1 MRLRSVSELRLGL
14 LFLGL
19 VLLPSLLLGFFC
31 FRAVESVRRATRAR
45 VHEDQQRYAEFAA
58 RAVEAELAELESE
71 WQDLR
76 PEAGGWEA
84 RVAAIQARLGA
95 ERRAE
100 LCIGRAWLVDASG
113 RVATFRAGAVAT
125 SQLVPMPASAI
136 ARRFESEAA
145 AAADLEDPRAAA
157 ARFADLAR
165 RYENERLRAIAEAS
179 AGDAWLR
186 AGERA
191 AAAGAFRRVLA
202 TGGEPHDFDQQ
213 PLRCVARLQLAQV
226 LAVNDPPA
234 ARREL
239 ENLCAELTRLR
250 SEMSWRT
257 QAYFAERTRALDS
270 RLDPSRRLDCAVD
283 STLGLGADFF
293 VRKLERKLLRAIMD
307 EQPAS
312 LRVRSVS
319 DLADGVP
326 YLLAL
331 QFLPDAGGIQ
341 TGAVLGYEI
350 DLQQLSIDLLPRFL
364 RELRLADAVDVAL
377 VDGADRLV
385 AGDRGVVHGAPSARA
400 ILAEPFEFWSIAVR
414 GRASVRADA
423 GDARSRA
430 LLSVVIVLLLTIVA
444 GAMAIAVGLRRQAR
458 QAALKTTFVNNVSHE
473 LRTPLT
479 SIRMY
484 AEMLELHADLPAAE
498 RQRQLGVIR
507 SECRRLE
514 RLIDAVLDFASLQRG
529 TRALQFEYEEVGSL
543 VRQVA
548 EEFREQAESQ
558 GFTYRV
564 EIEADLPEIR
574 ADADALRQ
582 VLLNLLSNAVKYSEA
597 TRWIAI
603 RAARRDGG
611 VVLEVE
617 DHGIGIAPAEQ
628 ERIFE
633 DFYRVDQRLASARPG
648 LGLGLTLVRRI
659 VTLHGGRVAV
669 DSALGRGARF
679 SVWLPLEPS
688 GAGARSA
695 SISAGA

>member
-1 MRLRSVSELRLGL
+1 
-14 LFLGL
+14 
-19 VLLPSLLLGFFC
+19 
-31 FRAVESVRRATRAR
+31 
-45 VHEDQQRYAEFAA
+45 
-58 RAVEAELAELESE
+58 
-71 WQDLR
+71 
-76 PEAGGWEA
+76 
-84 RVAAIQARLGA
+84 
-95 ERRAE
+95 
-100 LCIGRAWLVDASG
+100 
-113 RVATFRAGAVAT
+113 
-125 SQLVPMPASAI
+125 
-136 ARRFESEAA
+136 
-145 AAADLEDPRAAA
+145 
-157 ARFADLAR
+157 
-165 RYENERLRAIAEAS
+165 
-179 AGDAWLR
+179 
-186 AGERA
+186 
-191 AAAGAFRRVLA
+191 
-202 TGGEPHDFDQQ
+202 
-213 PLRCVARLQLAQV
+213 
-226 LAVNDPPA
+226 
-234 ARREL
+234 
-239 ENLCAELTRLR
+239 
-250 SEMSWRT
+250 
-257 QAYFAERTRALDS
+257 
-270 RLDPSRRLDCAVD
+270 
-283 STLGLGADFF
+283 
-293 VRKLERKLLRAIMD
+293 
-307 EQPAS
+307 
-312 LRVRSVS
+312 
-319 DLADGVP
+319 
-326 YLLAL
+326 
-331 QFLPDAGGIQ
+331 
-341 TGAVLGYEI
+341 
-350 DLQQLSIDLLPRFL
+350 
-364 RELRLADAVDVAL
+364 LADAVDVAL
-377 VDGADRLV
+377 VDGAGRLV
-385 AGDRGVVHGAPSARA
+385 AGDRGAVHGAPGARA

-414 GRASVRADA
+414 GRAPVRADA

-444 GAMAIAVGLRRQAR
+444 GAVAIAVGLRRQAR
-458 QAALKTTFVNNVSHE
+458 QAALRTTFVSNVSHE

-688 GAGARSA
+688 GAGVRSS